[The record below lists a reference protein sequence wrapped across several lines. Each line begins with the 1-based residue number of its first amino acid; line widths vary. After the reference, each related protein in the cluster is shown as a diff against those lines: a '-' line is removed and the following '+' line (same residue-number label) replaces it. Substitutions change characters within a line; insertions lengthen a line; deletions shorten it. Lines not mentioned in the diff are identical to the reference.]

1 VSSQHS
7 FDIVVADTPERVA
20 HARELFQEYAA
31 AIATEVCFKSF
42 DEELASL
49 PGAYGPP
56 RGLLLLTYAGDE
68 PIGCVALRDLGQS
81 SAEMKRVY
89 VRPSSRAAGAGRA
102 LVEAIMASAA
112 SLNYRRIR
120 LDTLPSMT
128 RAITLYEEL
137 GFVRV
142 DPYGPGAAAGA
153 LFFELALALRRAAR
167 AAYTGL
173 ASKDRR
179 PRGERY
185 VKELKKGHRL
195 SGTPR
200 NLS

>member
-1 VSSQHS
+1 MSSQHS
-7 FDIVVADTPERVA
+7 FDIVVADTPVRVA
-20 HARELFQEYAA
+20 HARVLFQEYAA
-31 AIATEVCFKSF
+31 AIAAEVCFRSF
-42 DEELASL
+42 EEELASL

-68 PIGCVALRDLGQS
+68 PIGCVALRDLGQR
-81 SAEMKRVY
+81 SAEMKRLY
-89 VRPSSRAAGAGRA
+89 VRPSRRAAGAGRA
-102 LVEAIMASAA
+102 LVEAIIASAA

-128 RAITLYEEL
+128 RAIALYQEL

-153 LFFELALALRRAAR
+153 LFFEVALSALR
-167 AAYTGL
+167 
-173 ASKDRR
+173 KERR